1 MNGFWGDKRFVK
13 RKRKKDTKIGRE
25 PVRLTKGRKNP
36 GTDILLPELGVN
48 TEVFKKAIGGNNKS
62 GNQGKVNNI
71 VFKFIVKII
80 N

>member
-25 PVRLTKGRKNP
+25 PIGLTKGRKYP
-36 GTDILLPELGVN
+36 GRNVLKPKFGVD
-48 TEVFKKAIGGNNKS
+48 TEVFENAVSGNNKS